1 MHIGIWG
8 QRHLRYLKENKR
20 VFLSGLQ
27 ISGKLNRYLADIDR
41 QAQDMFEQLVKQMA
55 AADGVTEQLKADNPM
70 EWINKMNN
78 IRNRGSEIV
87 NTKIIFKQAAAAIDF
102 TNIRFHLTIFKR
114 YGCNICNEDSK
125 SN

>member
-1 MHIGIWG
+1 M
-8 QRHLRYLKENKR
+8 
-20 VFLSGLQ
+20 Q

-125 SN
+125 SK